1 MARIV
6 LITPA
11 RRFIANRFGLGY
23 QVPLGLV
30 YIGGPLVDA
39 GHTVRLI
46 DNDVY
51 GWSLKRLVR
60 EVIDFKADYALVGHT
75 GSTAAHAVAIATI
88 SAIRADAPWV
98 RTIYGGVYPS
108 YADKPTLNECPAI
121 DVIVRG
127 EGEKTIIELIDVW
140 ERYFARRRGGSPF
153 ENSESGS
160 TMETRSYD
168 YENSDSYSACTGGS
182 PFENSDSGS
191 TMETRPY
198 DLTGIPGITWRN
210 GDKII
215 ANPSRPAIQNL
226 DSYRPGFE
234 LVDWPRYKL
243 FGFGPAAGLQFSR
256 GCPLTCS
263 YCGQWMFWKKWRH
276 RSPEVLVAQMT
287 ELSEK
292 YGVKFIWFA
301 DENFSADRETV
312 KRVFELICAANLNI
326 SLNLNMTAADVVR
339 DADLLPL
346 YKAAGVDYIVMGVE
360 SLEDSVVA
368 GVRKNNP
375 YAISKEAVRLLRE
388 NNIISLTNI
397 IYGLEQ
403 ESWATL
409 WAKFR
414 KLLEFDSDILNAC
427 YITPHFWTSD
437 GKATRPDDIIQLD
450 MSKWTYR
457 NQVVAT
463 PTLTPPA
470 LFVGVKLT
478 EAFFHLRPKAL
489 LRLISHPDARYR
501 KIMRHSFWVG
511 IKVVLAEIAEFL
523 FETKF
528 APRGAMDH
536 IPGSVVKE
544 TELPVLQ
551 M

>member
-30 YIGGPLVDA
+30 YIGGPLIDA

-51 GWSLKRLVR
+51 GWSLERLVR

-75 GSTAAHAVAIATI
+75 GSTAAHAVAIATL
-88 SAIRADAPWV
+88 SAIRAGAPGV

-121 DVIVRG
+121 DVVVRG
-127 EGEKTIIELIDVW
+127 EGEQTIVDLIDAW
-140 ERYFARRRGGSPF
+140 ERKGGS
-153 ENSESGS
+153 
-160 TMETRSYD
+160 
-168 YENSDSYSACTGGS
+168 SAVNNFLDG
-182 PFENSDSGS
+182 PK
-191 TMETRPY
+191 ETRPY
-198 DLTGIPGITWRN
+198 DHVTTISDFFSIPGITWRN
-210 GDKII
+210 GEKII

-276 RSPEVLVAQMT
+276 RSPEVLVAQMS

-301 DENFSADRETV
+301 DENFSANPETV
-312 KRVFELICAANLNI
+312 KRVFELICATNLNI

-403 ESWATL
+403 ESWHTL

-437 GKATRPDDIIQLD
+437 GKATRPADIIQLD

-463 PTLTPPA
+463 PTLTPLA

-501 KIMRHSFWVG
+501 KIMRHSIWVG

-528 APRGAMDH
+528 APRGAMEH
-536 IPGSVVKE
+536 IPGSVENK
-544 TELPVLQ
+544 TELPVLHS
-551 M
+551 

>member
-1 MARIV
+1 MSRIV

-39 GHTVRLI
+39 GHIVKLI

-51 GWSLKRLVR
+51 GWSHKRLVQ
-60 EVIDFKADYALVGHT
+60 EVLAFKADYVLVGHT
-75 GSTAAHAVAIATI
+75 GSTAAHTIAIATI

-98 RTIYGGVYPS
+98 RTIYGGVYPT
-108 YADKPTLNECPAI
+108 YADKPTLRECPAI

-127 EGEKTIIELIDVW
+127 EGEQTILELIDIW
-140 ERYFARRRGGSPF
+140 DHKGGSPLVNKNRNF
-153 ENSESGS
+153 QK
-160 TMETRSYD
+160 
-168 YENSDSYSACTGGS
+168 
-182 PFENSDSGS
+182 
-191 TMETRPY
+191 ETRPY
-198 DLTGIPGITWRN
+198 NHDRILLPDLSSIPGITWRN
-210 GDKII
+210 GDAII

-226 DSYRPGFE
+226 DTYRPAFE
-234 LVDWPRYKL
+234 LIDWPRYKL

-287 ELSEK
+287 ELVEK

-312 KRVFELICAANLNI
+312 KRVFELICAAKLNI

-346 YKAAGVDYIVMGVE
+346 YKTAGVDYIVMGVE

-368 GVRKNNP
+368 EVRKNNP

-403 ESWATL
+403 ESWHTL

-437 GKATRPDDIIQLD
+437 GKATRPADIIQLD

-463 PTLTPPA
+463 PALTPLA

-478 EAFFHLRPKAL
+478 EAIFHLRPKAL
-489 LRLISHPDARYR
+489 LRLFSNPDARYR
-501 KIMRHSFWVG
+501 KIMRHSIWVG
-511 IKVVLAEIAEFL
+511 IKVVLAEITEFI

-528 APRGAMDH
+528 SSRGAMEH
-536 IPGSVVKE
+536 IPGSVENK
-544 TELPVLQ
+544 TELPIFRS
-551 M
+551 